1 MKIYKRKDIEAHD
14 DDRGFLRVIPNDQ
27 AIQRALY
34 CTGNPKAVRGSHVHE
49 ADSHYCYV
57 TKGTIR
63 YEYKEADDQPV
74 SSVILEP
81 GDMVFTQPGEIH
93 RFVFVTHGAFI
104 ALSTLPRTQESYEH
118 DTTKKTF

>member
-1 MKIYKRKDIEAHD
+1 MITYTKNDIESHD
-14 DDRGFLRVIPNDQ
+14 DERGFLRVIPNNKV
-27 AIQRALY
+27 IQRAIY
-34 CTGNPKAVRGSHVHE
+34 CTGNPKAIRGSHVHLE
-49 ADSHYCYV
+49 DSHYCYV

-63 YEYKEADDQPV
+63 YEYRDSDTTPIQVA
-74 SSVILEP
+74 ILQP
-81 GDMVFTQPGEIH
+81 GDMVFTPPGEIH